1 MSDVDTIL
9 YLVNIKLAYVLFY
22 GLIEMSSVAS
32 KQGVQG
38 KPILPP
44 HKKPANAEDFLS
56 SLTLI
61 ERKLQELAAEKLGSS
76 YFMDKTSAYKKWLA
90 LSAGASK
97 SKK

>member
-1 MSDVDTIL
+1 
-9 YLVNIKLAYVLFY
+9 
-22 GLIEMSSVAS
+22 MSSVAS

-38 KPILPP
+38 LPSKQGVQGKAILPP

>member
-1 MSDVDTIL
+1 
-9 YLVNIKLAYVLFY
+9 
-22 GLIEMSSVAS
+22 MSSVASKQSVQGLPS

-90 LSAGASK
+90 LSVAASK
-97 SKK
+97 SKN